1 MSRCILHSIQR
12 TRVLLFITVMFL
24 AISFAG
30 PFDEFFTT
38 LRHFK
43 VHFAQFPSP
52 FTLKNVNLLR
62 PFFRIASSNT
72 KHEQKFIR
80 KSVSST
86 R

>member
-12 TRVLLFITVMFL
+12 TRVLLFITAMFL
-24 AISFAG
+24 AISSAG
-30 PFDEFFTT
+30 HFDEFFTI
-38 LRHFK
+38 LIHFK

-52 FTLKNVNLLR
+52 LTLKNVNFLR
-62 PFFRIASSNT
+62 LFFRIASSNT